1 MTIRVL
7 IVDDDAIIRAG
18 LKLLLETQPDIEV
31 VGEAGDGLG
40 GVSQARLLRPDVI
53 LMDIQMRQLD
63 GIEATRR
70 VLREGIEPLPRV
82 LMLTTFEIDE
92 YVFEA
97 LRAGASGFVLK
108 RLPPEELMAA
118 IRTVASGDALLAP
131 SVTRRLIEEFARQ
144 PSVSR
149 ADTAA
154 LAELTDRERE
164 VLRALA
170 RGLSNAEIAEQ
181 LSVSA
186 LTVKT
191 HVANLLAKLGV
202 RDRVQAV
209 VYAYESGLVRAG
221 TAD

>member
-97 LRAGASGFVLK
+97 LRGGASGFVLK

>member
-1 MTIRVL
+1 MIRVL

-18 LKLLLETQPDIEV
+18 LKLLLETQPDMEV
-31 VGEAGDGLG
+31 VGEASDGLG
-40 GVSQARLLRPDVI
+40 AVSQTHHFGPDVI
-53 LMDIQMRQLD
+53 LMDVQMRQVD

-70 VLREGIEPLPRV
+70 ILADAPDPVPHILI
-82 LMLTTFEIDE
+82 LTTFELDE

-118 IRTVASGDALLAP
+118 VRTVASGEALLAP

-144 PSVSR
+144 PSVRR
-149 ADTAA
+149 ADAKELQRLTA
-154 LAELTDRERE
+154 REEE

-170 RGLSNAEIAEQ
+170 RGLSNAEIADE
-181 LSVSA
+181 LVLSA

-191 HVANLLAKLGV
+191 HVANVLAKLGV

-209 VYAYESGLVRAG
+209 VFAYESGLVTAG
-221 TAD
+221 RPQS